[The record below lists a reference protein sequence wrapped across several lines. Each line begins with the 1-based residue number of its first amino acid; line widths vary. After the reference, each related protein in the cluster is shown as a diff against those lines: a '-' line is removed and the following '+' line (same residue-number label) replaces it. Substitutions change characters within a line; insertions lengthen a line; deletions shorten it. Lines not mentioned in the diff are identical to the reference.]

1 MKISLYTLI
10 LPRIELSFLEEWIH
24 HNLSLGVDEIF
35 IYNNGCKSMSTEYP
49 TRKMSEEEQKYK
61 WTKKPDSDYLE
72 HLTDTQI
79 EEGLSKLESIFKD
92 KVKIISWVCGTD
104 HNDKYPKSQVTGFKH
119 CVENNNSDYW
129 LFCDPD
135 EYFVL
140 PIHKTF
146 KTLISDKKYKGV
158 GAFWFGPEFYEPRV
172 NNKSINELK
181 TSGIYKRPVGGWVH
195 TKCMSKSLVKTPI
208 KWAYKYDSIIHKNRS
223 FNGISKHINKD
234 IGYFKHYT
242 TTR

>member
-1 MKISLYTLI
+1 MNKISLYTLI
-10 LPRIELSFLEEWIH
+10 LPRIELSFLEEWIT

-35 IYNNGCKSMSTEYP
+35 IYNNGDKNIYGKKYDDIGQEY
-49 TRKMSEEEQKYK
+49 EEC
-61 WTKKPDSDYLE
+61 
-72 HLTDTQI
+72 I
-79 EEGLSKLESIFKD
+79 SKLSEIQNKYPSV
-92 KVKIISWVCGTD
+92 KVVSWVYGKD
-104 HNDKYPKSQVTGFKH
+104 NYDKYPKTQITGFKH
-119 CVENNNSDYW
+119 CAENNHSDYY
-129 LFCDPD
+129 LHCDPD

-146 KTLISDKKYKGV
+146 KNLISDKKYREV
-158 GAFWFGPEFYEPRV
+158 GAFWFGPEFYEPRP

-181 TSGIYKRPVGGWVH
+181 TSGIYRRPVGSWKH
-195 TKCMSKSLVKTPI
+195 TRCMSKSLVKTPI

>member
-1 MKISLYTLI
+1 MKISLYVQI
-10 LPRIELSFLEEWIH
+10 LPQREIPFLEEWVN
-24 HNLSLGVDEIF
+24 HNLNLGIDKIY
-35 IYNNGCKSMSTEYP
+35 IYNNGSKKIYGKSY
-49 TRKMSEEEQKYK
+49 SEFKFTYEE
-61 WTKKPDSDYLE
+61 S
-72 HLTDTQI
+72 I
-79 EEGLSKLESIFKD
+79 SKLSDIEHKYSEVKVHSWIPTIDQEFCVES
-92 KVKIISWVCGTD
+92 
-104 HNDKYPKSQVTGFKH
+104 NDPHHCNQVFGFKH
-119 CVENNNSDYW
+119 CAENNHSDYY
-129 LFCDPD
+129 LHCDPD

-146 KTLISDKKYKGV
+146 KNLISDEEYKGV

-181 TSGIYKRPVGGWVH
+181 TSGIYKRPVGSWVH

-223 FNGISKHINKD
+223 FKGISKHINKD

-242 TTR
+242 TTRI

>member
-1 MKISLYTLI
+1 MNKISLYTLI
-10 LPRIELSFLEEWIH
+10 LPRIELPFLEEWIH

-35 IYNNGCKSMSTEYP
+35 IYNNGDKNIYGKEYNDIGQEY
-49 TRKMSEEEQKYK
+49 EEC
-61 WTKKPDSDYLE
+61 
-72 HLTDTQI
+72 I
-79 EEGLSKLESIFKD
+79 SKLSEIQNKYPSV
-92 KVKIISWVCGTD
+92 KVVSWVYGKD
-104 HNDKYPKSQVTGFKH
+104 NYDGYPKSQVTGFKH
-119 CVENNNSDYW
+119 CVKNNPSDYW

-146 KTLISDKKYKGV
+146 KTLISDEKYKDV
-158 GAFWFGPEFYEPRV
+158 SAFWFGPEFYESRV

-181 TSGIYKRPVGGWVH
+181 TSGIYKRPMGSWVH

-223 FNGISKHINKD
+223 FKGISKHINKD